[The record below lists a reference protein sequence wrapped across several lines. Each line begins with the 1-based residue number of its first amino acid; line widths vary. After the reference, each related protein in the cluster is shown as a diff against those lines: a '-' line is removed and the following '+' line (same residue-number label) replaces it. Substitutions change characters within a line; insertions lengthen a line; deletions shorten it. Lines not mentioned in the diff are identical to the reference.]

1 VFGRPLK
8 HGRRSIVNP
17 IFYVTKSGC
26 QWRMLP
32 KDFPSW
38 QTVYDYFKQ
47 WCTTGIWETVLDA
60 LNKKSRLKQGR
71 QAFPSYG
78 IVDSQ
83 SAKTQYNSDE
93 LGIDGGKGL
102 KTVSVISWWIPKDIC
117 LTLRFMLPIFMT
129 RKLVVICLKGQERS

>member
-1 VFGRPLK
+1 MVYPSDLTDKEWLLIKDYFEQKRAFGRPLK
-8 HGRRSIVNP
+8 HDRRSIVNA

-32 KDFPSW
+32 KDFPPW

-47 WCTTGIWETVLDA
+47 WCTAGIWETVLDA

-78 IVDSQ
+78 IIDSQ

-93 LGIDGGKGL
+93 RGIDGGK
-102 KTVSVISWWIPKDIC
+102 
-117 LTLRFMLPIFMT
+117 
-129 RKLVVICLKGQERS
+129 KGQRPQASYHGGYPRASS